1 MNNWGLGSL
10 WKQKI
15 STISVD
21 SCESKKDDLQGLE
34 EDEDGAG
41 GGGNEE
47 EESLTDL
54 DGPGVPLLLA
64 KFVLAA
70 VWLAEKKYKKYL
82 FELFSWFL

>member
-1 MNNWGLGSL
+1 M

-21 SCESKKDDLQGLE
+21 SCESKKEDLQGLQE
-34 EDEDGAG
+34 EKDGAE

-47 EESLTDL
+47 KESLPDL
-54 DGPGVPLLLA
+54 DGPGVPLLPA

-70 VWLAEKKYKKYL
+70 V
-82 FELFSWFL
+82 